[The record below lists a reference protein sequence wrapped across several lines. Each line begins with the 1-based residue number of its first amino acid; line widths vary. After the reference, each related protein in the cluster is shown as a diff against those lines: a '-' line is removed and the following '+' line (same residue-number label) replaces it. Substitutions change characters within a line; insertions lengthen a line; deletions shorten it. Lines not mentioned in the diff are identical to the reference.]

1 MFNSTLVR
9 NLLKAKQYYAT
20 VVLSLTLTLT
30 IVFVVFSIVDTVLL
44 KALPYGD
51 SKNLYVYQ
59 GYMLFNG
66 QHESGTN
73 SKNLLDVKETSQGI
87 ADIGMYFS
95 WSDYKLLE
103 LPSRPDV
110 PVFFGSSN
118 LFEVLKVKPVLGR
131 FFDEREQLGNKQP
144 SAILSFGAWQQHFAG
159 DDNIIGK
166 SIQLNE
172 RRFTVIGVTSD
183 HWSLPDDDE
192 VSEGIWLPL
201 DMDEQFNPIETGSI
215 TSNVRGVMRLAD
227 GQNLKFVTEA
237 LIEKMQAA
245 AVINMPRAAKMYELN
260 AQVEPFIQALR
271 GDSVRLV
278 WMLITGAS
286 LLTLM
291 ALINLG
297 NVQVARGMSRVKYLA
312 VSYAFG
318 AKRKQLFKESLKHNF
333 ILLSVPVLLALFF
346 TILSFELVQSIGS
359 NVLPRLGSLSMSL
372 NIVLFAVLMC
382 AGIALLFSWIE
393 LSLVNEA
400 SLLSSLQ
407 SSGKGTGK
415 QLSRGVSHSLIGLQL
430 LFSVLTLVAT
440 SQVLMGTLTETLR
453 PTHINTHNLWSLEV
467 NYALIDNKE
476 ERKNLQRAIS
486 QHFMAQE
493 NVKAVSRASD
503 TRVPFIM
510 NHQPL
515 FNEKDFKISNVRAAF
530 IDDKQLSLFD
540 MQLQGLAFTQDDMLS
555 NFPPVIISQRLADQ
569 FSGSPIGKKV
579 KLYAIDNFMTIV
591 GIVSNTDYPGQSR
604 YEVAEI
610 FIPSVFKGGRT
621 DVLLMQVSDEH
632 EGFSLS
638 DVYNQLTQI
647 DPRLDIARL
656 SSIEDDFNEISQDQ
670 RFGAILAGGLSF
682 ISLLMVIAGIAGM
695 VSYMVNMR
703 RYDLGVRLAMG
714 ANNKRLLRSQLW
726 QLAQPLMVSF
736 LFAFALAYFA
746 LGYSRTIPQWHFAIY
761 WTEMFLGLVL
771 LSVFVAL
778 ACFMPIAKVL
788 RTDPIKALRNE

>member
-1 MFNSTLVR
+1 MLNTALRQIF
-9 NLLKAKQYYAT
+9 KAKQYYAT
-20 VVLSLTLTLT
+20 VVLSLTLTLAM
-30 IVFVVFSIVDTVLL
+30 VFVVFSIVDTVLL

-51 SKNLYVYQ
+51 SDNLYVYE
-59 GYMLFNG
+59 GNFLYSGNRG
-66 QHESGTN
+66 AGTN

-87 ADIGMYFS
+87 ADIALYFS

-118 LFEVLKVKPVLGR
+118 LFEVLKVEPVLGR
-131 FFDEREQLGNKQP
+131 FFDDREQLGNKQP
-144 SAILSFGAWQQHFAG
+144 SAILSFGAWQKYFAG
-159 DDNIIGK
+159 DENIIGK

-192 VSEGIWLPL
+192 ISEGIWLPL
-201 DMDEQFNPIETGSI
+201 DMDEQFNPIESNSI

-227 GQNLKFVTEA
+227 GQEFDAVEKV
-237 LIEKMQAA
+237 LIDKMQAA
-245 AVINMPRAAKMYELN
+245 AAINMPEVAKHYGMG
-260 AQVEPFIQALR
+260 AQVQPFIQVLR

-278 WMLITGAS
+278 WMLIAGAS

-297 NVQVARGMSRVKYLA
+297 NVQVARGISRVKSLA

-318 AKRKQLFKESLKHNF
+318 AKRKQLFKESLKHNV
-333 ILLSVPVLLALFF
+333 ILLCVPMLLALLF
-346 TILSFELVQSIGS
+346 TQLSFELVQSVGS
-359 NVLPRLGSLSMSL
+359 NVLPRLGSLSISF

-382 AGIALLFSWIE
+382 TAIALLFSWIE

-453 PTHINTHNLWSLEV
+453 PTHINTSNLWSLKV
-467 NYALIDNKE
+467 NYAFIDDKE

-486 QHFMAQE
+486 QHFMAQT
-493 NVKAVSRASD
+493 NVKAVSRAND

-510 NHQPL
+510 NQQPIT
-515 FNEKDFKISNVRAAF
+515 NEQEIKIASVRPSF

-540 MQLQGLAFTQDDMLS
+540 MQLQGRAFTQDDLLS
-555 NFPPVIISQRLADQ
+555 EFPPVIISQRLADQ
-569 FSGSPIGKKV
+569 FNDNPIGQKI
-579 KLYAIDNFMTIV
+579 KLYATENFMTIV
-591 GIVSNTDYPGQSR
+591 GIVSNTDYPGRSR
-604 YEVAEI
+604 YEVAEV
-610 FIPSVFKGGRT
+610 FIPSVFEGRRT
-621 DVLLMQVSDEH
+621 DVLVMQVSDEH
-632 EGFSLS
+632 AGFTLS
-638 DVYNQLTQI
+638 DVYSQLTQI
-647 DPRLDIARL
+647 DPRLDIVRL
-656 SSIEDDFNEISQDQ
+656 SSIEEDFSEISRDQ

-714 ANNKRLLRSQLW
+714 ANNKRLLRSQLAL
-726 QLAQPLMVSF
+726 LAQPLAVSF
-736 LFAFALAYFA
+736 LFAFSIAYFA
-746 LGYSRTIPQWHFAIY
+746 LGYSRTVPEWHFAIY
-761 WTEMFLGLVL
+761 WSEMLLGLVL
-771 LSVFVAL
+771 LSIFATL